1 MTETKLNEDS
11 RGLIQQL
18 IDSLKGREETAKVVE
33 ELAEKVTGLESKLE
47 AAETE
52 KTELVKKLEQTSN
65 ETAAE
70 RAARRIRE
78 KTDLVRVEMS
88 NVPVEPQ
95 KLAEALEWLERT
107 DHVEGEDGAVLR
119 ERYDLLVSAL
129 KTMSELVIGSPMFQ
143 KLSDEKATGRDPET
157 IEAAIKLLSEVE
169 EFKGNSKEDLLIAAV
184 ERWPSL
190 GMTEFERKG

>member
-1 MTETKLNEDS
+1 MGETKFDEQS
-11 RGLIQQL
+11 RGLL
-18 IDSLKGREETAKVVE
+18 GELLERFKGQEVTVKAVE
-33 ELAEKVTGLESKLE
+33 ELTEKVTGLSVKLE
-47 AAETE
+47 AAEAE
-52 KTELVKKLEQTSN
+52 KAELVKKLEQTSN

-78 KTDLVRVEMS
+78 KTDLVRAEMS

-129 KTMSELVIGSPMFQ
+129 KTMSELVVGSPMFQ

-169 EFKGNSKEDLLIAAV
+169 EFKGNSKEDLLVAAV